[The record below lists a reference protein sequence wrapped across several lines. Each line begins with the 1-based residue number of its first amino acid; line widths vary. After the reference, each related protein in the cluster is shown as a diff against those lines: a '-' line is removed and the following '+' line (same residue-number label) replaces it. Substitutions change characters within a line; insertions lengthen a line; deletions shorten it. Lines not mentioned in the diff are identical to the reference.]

1 MTLKLSLKL
10 FFDDLLNFTRLMAD
24 GVIVHSLLGLLQAV
38 LASHNKIHYTNQ
50 KSDFSKTNQ
59 NAQ

>member
-24 GVIVHSLLGLLQAV
+24 GAIGHSLLGLVQAV
-38 LASHNKIHYTNQ
+38 LASHNKIH
-50 KSDFSKTNQ
+50 
-59 NAQ
+59 